1 MSHPSEPAP
10 SSPIPAND
18 ERQVTPNFITEV
30 IDDDLRSGRV
40 RQVVTRFPPE
50 PNGYLHIGHAKA
62 ICLDF
67 GLASDYGG
75 RVHLRFDDTNPTTED
90 IAYVES
96 QIEDIRWLGFEWDEL
111 LYASDYF
118 EQLYRYAETLIERGE
133 AYVDG
138 RDEATIRATRGTVS
152 TPGTPSA
159 DRDRSVAE
167 NLDLFRRMRAGD
179 FKDGSYVLRAK
190 IDLAN
195 ANMLLRD
202 PVLYRIKHAHHYR
215 TGDAWVIYPLYDFA
229 HPLSDA
235 IEGISHSL
243 CSLEYDNNRAVYD
256 WLVSRLYDPPRPHQY
271 EFARLQLDYTVLS
284 KRKLI
289 ALVQEGHV
297 GGWDDP
303 RMPTIA
309 GVRRRG
315 ISAAAVRE
323 LAQRVGVTKANSR
336 TDPSLLENIVR
347 DQLNP
352 VAPRVMAVTDPVAL
366 LLDDPHGLLAAL
378 PSVEAPYLPAD
389 VAPAA
394 GDVSEGRRP
403 SSRRLSLSDRLWIE
417 RDDVL
422 ADPPAGFKR
431 MAPGRAVRLRHGPV
445 VLCSAVETDDDGR
458 VLQVRA
464 ELLPDSV
471 GRNPDGHKVW
481 AAIHWL
487 DQTSAQP
494 AEFRL
499 FGHLFSVPDPDA
511 EGVDFRQAL
520 NPDSLVRRHGFTE
533 PSLAADPVDTRYQ
546 FERLGYFWRDP
557 VDGGGDPAVWNRI
570 VTLKDG
576 WTKAQQRQADGANAK
591 GAKTQGAKTQG
602 GEAAKAADQ
611 AAPATAAAVDEADP
625 LAGLVAT
632 DRARAEAWLPLGLRP
647 ADAAILATE
656 PALAQRFDQAVAAGA
671 EVGLAAAWT
680 VQELR
685 PLLRAQG
692 GSLPATLDGQALADL
707 LAELGQGRLNSGTAR
722 QALAAMA
729 AGEGDLATVVEA
741 HGLANLA
748 DDQAL
753 AQVVDQVVA
762 AHPSEVQAFRDG
774 KQALI
779 GFFVGQA
786 MRASGGRADPK
797 TLQRLLRQALEG

>member
-10 SSPIPAND
+10 ASPVPAND
-18 ERQVTPNFITEV
+18 ERQVAPNFITEV

-62 ICLDF
+62 IYLDF

-167 NLDLFRRMRAGD
+167 NLDLFRRMRAGE
-179 FKDGSYVLRAK
+179 FPDGSYVLRAK

-215 TGDAWVIYPLYDFA
+215 TGSAWVIYPLYDFA

-235 IEGISHSL
+235 IEGVSHSL

-256 WLVSRLYDPPRPHQY
+256 WLVGRLYDPPRPHQY

-309 GVRRRG
+309 GLRRRG
-315 ISAAAVRE
+315 ISAEAVRE

-336 TDPSLLENIVR
+336 TDPGLLENIVR

-352 VAPRVMAVTDPVAL
+352 VAPRVMAVTDPVPL
-366 LLDDPHGLLAAL
+366 LLDDPHGLLANL

-394 GDVSEGRRP
+394 GDALSDGRRP
-403 SSRRLSLSDRLWIE
+403 ISRQLSLSDRLWIE

-445 VLCSAVETDDDGR
+445 VLCSAVETDGDGR

-471 GRNPDGHKVW
+471 GRNPEGHKVW

-487 DQTSAQP
+487 DQASARP

-511 EGVDFRQAL
+511 DGVDFRQAL
-520 NPDSLVRRHGFTE
+520 NPDSLTLRHGYTE
-533 PSLAADPVDTRYQ
+533 PSLADDPADTRYQ

-557 VDGGGDPAVWNRI
+557 VDDAAESPVWNRI

-576 WTKAQQRQADGANAK
+576 WAKAQQRGSGKGRGAKATTSDQRPADGEE
-591 GAKTQGAKTQG
+591 T
-602 GEAAKAADQ
+602 
-611 AAPATAAAVDEADP
+611 DP
-625 LAGLVAT
+625 LASLDAAT
-632 DRARAEAWLPLGLRP
+632 RAHAEAWLPLGLRP
-647 ADAAILATE
+647 ADAAVIAAE
-656 PALAQRFDQAVAAGA
+656 PLLAQRFDQAVSAGA
-671 EVGLAAAWT
+671 DAGLAAAWT

-685 PLLRAQG
+685 PLLRAQD
-692 GSLPATLDGQALADL
+692 GSLADALDGRALAEL
-707 LAELGQGRLNSGTAR
+707 LAALGQGRLNSGTAR

-729 AGEGDLATVVEA
+729 AGEGDLETVIRTR
-741 HGLANLA
+741 GLANVGDEKA
-748 DDQAL
+748 MAE
-753 AQVVDQVVA
+753 VVDGVLA
-762 AHPSEVQAFRDG
+762 AHPAEVKAFREG
-774 KQALI
+774 KHSLI

-797 TLQRLLRQALEG
+797 ALQKLLRQALGG